1 MKHTRRTLLS
11 ILSAAAILGTFSSH
25 SFAEVKLTKAFT
37 DNAVLQRDV
46 PVCVWGTADA
56 GEKVTVSFSGN
67 SVETTACDTGCWKVQ
82 LPAMPGTF
90 EGKDLTVKGA
100 TNEIVLKNVV
110 VGEVWICS
118 GQSNME
124 QPLNSWGQAR
134 LSCSEEEFT
143 GDYSF
148 IR

>member
-1 MKHTRRTLLS
+1 MKITKWTLLS
-11 ILSAAAILGTFSSH
+11 VLSAAAMIGTMTPQ

-100 TNEIVLKNVV
+100 TNEIDRKSVV
-110 VGEVWICS
+110 
-118 GQSNME
+118 
-124 QPLNSWGQAR
+124 
-134 LSCSEEEFT
+134 
-143 GDYSF
+143 
-148 IR
+148 